1 MEARKIIITGGAT
14 RIGGAIAKKL
24 SGKEIEILIHYNKS
38 KSKAENLKKEL
49 QKKGSK
55 VFLVRGALSEEKDVN
70 NIINLNQK
78 LRV

>member
-14 RIGGAIAKKL
+14 RIGAAIAKKL

-49 QKKGSK
+49 QKKVQK
-55 VFLVRGALSEEKDVN
+55 FFWSEA
-70 NIINLNQK
+70 I
-78 LRV
+78 